1 MIDEP
6 PGEPSTCFS
15 LLSLS
20 KMMVGDIELRGRL
33 PGSTR
38 LATGCSGVPA
48 EKEKSV
54 SSLLSRKPRTIRPD
68 PKLLSIVVVIETALP
83 DLSTIEIWLV
93 AGRAWGDPPHTPPGR
108 TGRAPPPARP
118 PS

>member
-6 PGEPSTCFS
+6 PGEPSTYFS

-68 PKLLSIVVVIETALP
+68 PKLLSIVVVIETVLP
-83 DLSTIEIWLV
+83 NLSTIEKWLV
-93 AGRAWGDPPHTPPGR
+93 AGRSWWTPLKNCPVLNG
-108 TGRAPPPARP
+108 GSPA
-118 PS
+118 